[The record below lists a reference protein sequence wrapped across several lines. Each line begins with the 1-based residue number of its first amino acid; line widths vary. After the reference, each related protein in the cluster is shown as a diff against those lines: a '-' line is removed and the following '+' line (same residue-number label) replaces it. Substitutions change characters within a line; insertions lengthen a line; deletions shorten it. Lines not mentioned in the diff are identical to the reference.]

1 MTKAIRVSEPGGPEK
16 MTLEDITL
24 EDPAPGH
31 VKVRH
36 TAIGINYI
44 DTYHRSGLYPISYPS
59 GIGLEAAGEITAIG
73 DGVTHLK
80 VGDRVAYGSGP
91 LGAYSEEQNTFA
103 ARVAK
108 IPEGVT
114 DEEAACLMMKG
125 MTVRYLFKG
134 TYKVKAGD
142 TILFHA
148 AAGGVGLIA
157 CQWAKDLGVTL
168 IGTVSSEEKAALAKA
183 NGCAHVINYSHEDI
197 ATRVREIT
205 DGKGVPVVYD
215 GVGKDTFTA
224 SLDCLQPRGLLASFG
239 NASGPVTGVDL
250 SILATKGS
258 LYVTRPTMIHYTLT
272 QEEFD
277 ETAADVFD
285 AVARGAIKANV
296 NQRYPLSQAARAH
309 EELEARKTTGAS
321 ILIPGS

>member
-1 MTKAIRVSEPGGPEK
+1 
-16 MTLEDITL
+16 
-24 EDPAPGH
+24 
-31 VKVRH
+31 
-36 TAIGINYI
+36 
-44 DTYHRSGLYPISYPS
+44 
-59 GIGLEAAGEITAIG
+59 
-73 DGVTHLK
+73 
-80 VGDRVAYGSGP
+80 
-91 LGAYSEEQNTFA
+91 
-103 ARVAK
+103 
-108 IPEGVT
+108 
-114 DEEAACLMMKG
+114 MKG

-168 IGTVSSEEKAALAKA
+168 IGTVSSQEKAELAKA

-197 ATRVREIT
+197 ATRVKEIT

-215 GVGKDTFTA
+215 GVGKDTFAA

-250 SILATKGS
+250 GILATKGS

-309 EELEARKTTGAS
+309 KELEARKTTGAS